1 MPPSVDRQV
10 TSEARMGRQTVRSW
24 GAQPAVRGMP
34 AGNLW
39 SLPCVSSMV
48 PP

>member
-24 GAQPAVRGMP
+24 VPNLLSGGCP
-34 AGNLW
+34 AGNL
-39 SLPCVSSMV
+39 
-48 PP
+48 